1 MANTIA
7 GRNLAFCAF
16 LFCVTLAE
24 SGMVAQEF
32 DVASV
37 KANKSGLNQSSISR
51 PGGQIIFENVPLRE
65 CIGFAYGIGADQDY
79 ALSGPAWL
87 NSEKYDIVAKVPPN
101 IPREQVLLM
110 LRTLLGE
117 RFRLELHHESKE
129 LRGYALVAAR
139 GGPKLKRSSGAEG
152 NFTFRSGHIVGNAL
166 SMSEF
171 ANRLSG
177 PVFKLGTPVV
187 NSTGLTGTFDFA
199 LDWEPDDTPGDHTA
213 GPSLFMAIQ
222 EQLGLKLEP
231 SKSRV
236 EVLVVD
242 HAERVPI
249 EN

>member
-1 MANTIA
+1 VAKLIDV
-7 GRNLAFCAF
+7 RSLAFCASI
-16 LFCVTLAE
+16 LFVTL
-24 SGMVAQEF
+24 SQPDIVAQEF

-37 KANKSGLNQSSISR
+37 KVNKSGLNQSSISR

-65 CIGFAYGIGADQDY
+65 CIGFASGIGADQDY

-87 NSEKYDIVAKVPPN
+87 ASERYDIAAKVPPN
-101 IPREQVLLM
+101 TPREQVLLM

-117 RFRLELHHESKE
+117 RFKLKIHRESKE
-129 LRGYALVAAR
+129 LRVYALVAAR
-139 GGPKLKRSSGAEG
+139 GGTKLKRASGAEG

-187 NSTGLTGTFDFA
+187 NSTGLTGTFDFM
-199 LDWEPDDTPGDHTA
+199 LDWTPDDIPVDGTA
-213 GPSLFMAIQ
+213 GPSLFTAIQ

-242 HAERVPI
+242 YAERFPI